1 MYMQYNDILEEKSIY
16 DLMLNQINTLIAGV
30 TGSGKSVLLN
40 GFIYTL
46 LQSRKPCKL
55 YLADPKRVGLKKFAC
70 LPCCDGY
77 ADNTQDILDML
88 TEAAAIMDDR
98 YNSLD
103 DWTETSP
110 EIPVYLVIDELTD
123 LTISGGKRFK
133 ELLQHLN
140 QLCRAANIHIIA
152 ACQSPSRKS
161 LPAEIALNFTCKI
174 ALHCADKVMSRQ
186 ILGFT
191 GAELLPVYGSAL
203 VSVGGN
209 RPERYSVPNVQKDAL
224 KQAVFNACAV
234 RPCCRG
240 RVKHQKQEA
249 IKHSVKISKPTKNN
263 DDSLLAY
270 ISALLASALHVLLGL
285 FRGCLHNGHT
295 VAAFVL
301 TPVIIIVT
309 AFKLLIDFVPLI
321 LFVLP
326 FAVWVFG

>member
-16 DLMLNQINTLIAGV
+16 DLMLNQINMLIAGV

-46 LQSRKPCKL
+46 LKSGNPCKL

-70 LPCCDGY
+70 LPCCSGY
-77 ADNTQDILDML
+77 ADDTTNIMYML
-88 TEAAAIMDDR
+88 EEVAEIMEDR

-110 EIPVYLVIDELTD
+110 EMPIYVIIDELTD

-209 RPERYSVPNVQKDAL
+209 RPERYSVPCVRTDDL
-224 KQAVFNACAV
+224 KQAVYAACDV
-234 RPCCRG
+234 LPKLPE
-240 RVKHQKQEA
+240 RVEPIKQENV
-249 IKHSVKISKPTKNN
+249 KHSVKTSKPTKKH
-263 DDSLLAY
+263 DDSFLDCLSVLLAN
-270 ISALLASALHVLLGL
+270 ILHTLLGL
-285 FRGCLHNGHT
+285 FRDCIQT
-295 VAAFVL
+295 QRTITAFVL
-301 TPVIIIVT
+301 TPVIMVVGT
-309 AFKLLIDFVPLI
+309 AKIFVDCIPLI

-326 FAVWVFG
+326 FAVWLFG

>member
-1 MYMQYNDILEEKSIY
+1 MYMQYNDIMKEKNIY
-16 DLMLNQINTLIAGV
+16 DLMLNQVNTLVAGV

-46 LQSRKPCKL
+46 MKSGNPCKL

-70 LPCCDGY
+70 LPCCAGY
-77 ADNTQDILDML
+77 ADDTTSIMYML
-88 TEAAAIMDDR
+88 EEVAEIMEDR

-103 DWTETSP
+103 DWMETRP
-110 EIPVYLVIDELTD
+110 EMPIYVIIDELTD
-123 LTISGGKRFK
+123 LTISGGKEFK

-203 VSVGGN
+203 VSAGGN
-209 RPERYSVPNVQKDAL
+209 RPERYNVPYIQADVL
-224 KQAVFNACAV
+224 KQTVLNACEGL
-234 RPCCRG
+234 PCRNG
-240 RVKHQKQEA
+240 RVKHQKQTA
-249 IKHSVKISKPTKNN
+249 AKHSAKISKPTKNN
-263 DDSLLAY
+263 DSSLLAY

-285 FRGCLHNGHT
+285 FRDYLHNGHT
-295 VAAFVL
+295 VTAFVL
-301 TPVIIIVT
+301 TPVIIIIT
-309 AFKLLIDFVPLI
+309 AFKLLIDFIPLI